1 MEQSRSALTTSVA
14 LLCGGGCAIL
24 GRKICV
30 PSSDFLPLPA
40 LSLSLSFVR
49 LFLSSLSL
57 FCPLRQEYKQPAEAR
72 AHKRR
77 MIDVRRAITSS
88 GAAEGGAAAQGGKDV

>member
-1 MEQSRSALTTSVA
+1 VEQSRSALTTSVA

-40 LSLSLSFVR
+40 LSLSLSLLSVFFSR
-49 LFLSSLSL
+49 PFLS
-57 FCPLRQEYKQPAEAR
+57 FAR
-72 AHKRR
+72 YDRSTNSPPKPGRTNDA
-77 MIDVRRAITSS
+77 
-88 GAAEGGAAAQGGKDV
+88 